1 MLSLLCSVDITFDD
15 GESGRALLK
24 DVILIVRMHH
34 TAPSHSAYQYPHSA
48 HQYPYTQHTSTH
60 TQYTSTHTQYTRTHT
75 HTHSTHTQYTSTL
88 TLSTPA
94 PSHSAHQHP
103 PSHSQHMPAPL
114 PLPQDQPL
122 PNGLEVL
129 VKPSRSLRH
138 IKGVV
143 KGCPGNSPNGPY
155 IVAYSKASGK

>member
-34 TAPSHSAYQYPHSA
+34 TAPLHSAHQHPHSA
-48 HQYPYTQHTSTH
+48 HQHPHTQHTSTH
-60 TQYTSTHTQYTRTHT
+60 TQYTSTLTQHT
-75 HTHSTHTQYTSTL
+75 STLTQHTSTL

-129 VKPSRSLRH
+129 VKPSRSQRH